1 MCGQHTTQQT
11 LAILDVNIE
20 RAHAASFAAVLSRL
34 AFLETENSALQVRVT
49 TLEGISTSSSAPLSD
64 LAQHHQ
70 PPSPPLQHPATP
82 HPEFRPLPSPSPTA
96 MHPSPSPL
104 SSDQLAGSDPLSSLN
119 ATLLSDQQGSVGT
132 TLSSHPRAGTPPPP
146 PASGHECVAVSTSNS
161 FGPLASLAAVDT
173 DQTTPTPSPDVQQT
187 RASSD
192 LNESGK
198 GKPSTKGQDVTDRR
212 LAPREQLFR
221 SSLDDPRVSML
232 LVGDSVLKDIDIRK
246 ITPTSATMH
255 KLYVPGMT
263 CEDLAAWL
271 RKQPPKVQMQEV
283 IFHVGV
289 NSVHHGPV
297 SEKSWFDLV
306 SLFRR
311 AYPRASL
318 RASSILPS
326 CRASR
331 SFRLNISQSNNALLS
346 VCVRTGVQYIDN
358 TVTFQTQT
366 GAPRQALYKDQKHP
380 SHRGVISLAWNFRF
394 AGKTTARLN
403 EQDVPRHSPRHLN
416 TKVMSHDT
424 SHSNKN
430 TPQEQRQL
438 YSEAVKSRA
447 KPIVYQ
453 PVLSQTSHSKHHPTG
468 NNGSPVEQLRHETL
482 RCPPQA
488 SSPRDQ
494 GACHLQ
500 TSSRRE
506 SPSSDNPAAILQ
518 MIAQLLVPI
527 YQSA

>member
-1 MCGQHTTQQT
+1 
-11 LAILDVNIE
+11 
-20 RAHAASFAAVLSRL
+20 
-34 AFLETENSALQVRVT
+34 
-49 TLEGISTSSSAPLSD
+49 
-64 LAQHHQ
+64 
-70 PPSPPLQHPATP
+70 
-82 HPEFRPLPSPSPTA
+82 
-96 MHPSPSPL
+96 
-104 SSDQLAGSDPLSSLN
+104 
-119 ATLLSDQQGSVGT
+119 
-132 TLSSHPRAGTPPPP
+132 
-146 PASGHECVAVSTSNS
+146 
-161 FGPLASLAAVDT
+161 
-173 DQTTPTPSPDVQQT
+173 
-187 RASSD
+187 
-192 LNESGK
+192 
-198 GKPSTKGQDVTDRR
+198 
-212 LAPREQLFR
+212 
-221 SSLDDPRVSML
+221 
-232 LVGDSVLKDIDIRK
+232 
-246 ITPTSATMH
+246 
-255 KLYVPGMT
+255 MT

-366 GAPRQALYKDQKHP
+366 GAPRQALYKDQKHL
-380 SHRGVISLAWNFRF
+380 SHRGIISLAWNFRF
-394 AGKTTARLN
+394 AGKTTARLK
-403 EQDVPRHSPRHLN
+403 EQAVPRHSPRHLD
-416 TKVMSHDT
+416 TKVVSHDT

-447 KPIVYQ
+447 NPIVYQ

-482 RCPPQA
+482 RCPQA

-500 TSSRRE
+500 TSSRWE

-527 YQSA
+527 YQSV

>member
-49 TLEGISTSSSAPLSD
+49 TLEGISTSSAAPLSD

-82 HPEFRPLPSPSPTA
+82 LPEFRPLPSPSPTA

-161 FGPLASLAAVDT
+161 FGPLATLAAVDT

-187 RASSD
+187 RASPD

-416 TKVMSHDT
+416 TKVVSHDT

-468 NNGSPVEQLRHETL
+468 NNGSPVEQLRRETL

>member
-1 MCGQHTTQQT
+1 MP
-11 LAILDVNIE
+11 
-20 RAHAASFAAVLSRL
+20 FRL
-34 AFLETENSALQVRVT
+34 GSQLLKEFQFPSL
-49 TLEGISTSSSAPLSD
+49 PLSPIW
-64 LAQHHQ
+64 HNNIIIN
-70 PPSPPLQHPATP
+70 PS
-82 HPEFRPLPSPSPTA
+82 PLPSPPTPCYPPPRIPSAPFTQSIA

-119 ATLLSDQQGSVGT
+119 ATLLLSDQQGSVGT

-146 PASGHECVAVSTSNS
+146 PASGRECVAVSTSNS
-161 FGPLASLAAVDT
+161 FGSLASLAAVDT

-187 RASSD
+187 RASPD

-198 GKPSTKGQDVTDRR
+198 GEPSTKGHDVTERR

-246 ITPTSATMH
+246 ITSTNVTMH
-255 KLYVPGMT
+255 KLCFPGMT

-271 RKQPPKVQMQEV
+271 RKQPSKVQMQEV

-289 NSVHHGPV
+289 NSVQHGPV

-306 SLFRR
+306 SFFRR

-366 GAPRQALYKDQKHP
+366 SAPRQALYKDQKHP

-394 AGKTTARLN
+394 TGKTTARLK
-403 EQDVPRHSPRHLN
+403 EQDVPRHSPRHLD
-416 TKVMSHDT
+416 TKVVSHDT
-424 SHSNKN
+424 SHSIKN
-430 TPQEQRQL
+430 TPQEHRQL

-447 KPIVYQ
+447 NTIRRETMVRQSNNSSMKHYAVSLR
-453 PVLSQTSHSKHHPTG
+453 LSHRVIRERVTSKHPLVG
-468 NNGSPVEQLRHETL
+468 N
-482 RCPPQA
+482 
-488 SSPRDQ
+488 PR
-494 GACHLQ
+494 L
-500 TSSRRE
+500 
-506 SPSSDNPAAILQ
+506 PNPAAILQ

>member
-82 HPEFRPLPSPSPTA
+82 LPEFRPTA

-187 RASSD
+187 RASPD

-416 TKVMSHDT
+416 TKVVSHDT